1 MLIIFLVIC
10 TFEQVIAQA
19 RQEPSIAV
27 MVVTMFVVVVAA
39 FGNKDAAA

>member
-10 TFEQVIAQA
+10 TFERVIAEA
-19 RQEPSIAV
+19 RQGRSIAV
-27 MVVTMFVVVVAA
+27 MPMFMVVVAA